1 MGLDYV
7 LITAA
12 HNEEAFIE
20 KTIQS
25 VIGQTVLPK
34 KWVIVSD
41 GSTDRTDDI
50 VRSYAQAQDWV
61 ELMRMPEHEDRHFGA
76 KAVAFNRGYERIK
89 DLQFDLAGNVD
100 ADISFGSD
108 FFEYLLDKF
117 IKMPRLG
124 VAGTHYVEGE
134 FHSYRDSFID
144 VHHVNGQCQL
154 FRRRCLEEIGGYMP
168 IKGGGIDWVAVR
180 TARMKGWQT
189 YSFEGKVFIHH
200 RIMGTANSSTLK
212 SRFHYGK
219 KDYFLGGHPVWE
231 MFRGL
236 FQMTKSPFLVGGLC
250 LLAGYFW
257 CVLNR
262 AERPVS
268 KELMA
273 FHRSEQIERLKVL
286 VQNGLRL
293 NR

>member
-12 HNEEAFIE
+12 YNEEAFIE

-25 VIGQTVLPK
+25 VIAQTMLPK
-34 KWVIVSD
+34 KWIIVSD
-41 GSTDRTDDI
+41 GSIDRTDEI
-50 VRSYAQAQDWV
+50 VKSYAQTRDWI
-61 ELMRMPEHEDRHFGA
+61 ELMRLPEHENRHFAA
-76 KAVAFNRGYERIK
+76 KAAAFNKGYEMVK
-89 DLQFDLAGNVD
+89 DFEFDLVGNLD
-100 ADISFGSD
+100 ADISFGND
-108 FFEYLLDKF
+108 FFEYLLDQF

-124 VAGTHYVEGE
+124 VAGTHYVEGD
-134 FHSYRDSFID
+134 FHSFKDSFID

-168 IKGGGIDWVAVR
+168 IKGGGIDWVAVK
-180 TARMKGWQT
+180 TARMKGWET
-189 YSFEGKVFIHH
+189 YSFEKRVFVHH
-200 RIMGTANSSTLK
+200 RGMGTANSNTLK

-219 KDYFLGGHPVWE
+219 KDYFLGGHPIWE
-231 MFRGL
+231 ILRGA
-236 FQMTKSPFLVGGLC
+236 FQMTKSPFFVGGFC

-257 CVLNR
+257 CVITR
-262 AERPVS
+262 VEKPVS

-273 FHRSEQIERLKVL
+273 FHRSEQMVRLKTL